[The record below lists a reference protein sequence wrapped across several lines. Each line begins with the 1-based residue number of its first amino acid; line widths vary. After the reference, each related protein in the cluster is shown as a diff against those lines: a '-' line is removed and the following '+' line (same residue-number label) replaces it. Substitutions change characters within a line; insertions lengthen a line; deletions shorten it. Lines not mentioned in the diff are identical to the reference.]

1 MEAWEYGL
9 IDHAVNEALSIP
21 NAEKCFAKKEPTAKD
36 VPIKLV
42 DLTGAFLILG
52 IGLGAAILCFL
63 IELIVAKYRHET
75 KLMKQ
80 VVEEKS
86 NLPPLPIDSAD
97 GDVSIV
103 TVEINAEATEKD
115 RRVQSTKKKLIK
127 GIENNRKPL
136 PITKENAQVAEKD
149 GGRAKSVGEKAIVT
163 GESNG
168 EGAQSIKKE
177 VTVNGMAKNRRPAR
191 QLNKKQVAKN
201 NGNVQP

>member
-86 NLPPLPIDSAD
+86 NLPPLPIDRAD

-115 RRVQSTKKKLIK
+115 RRVQSTKKKLTK

-136 PITKENAQVAEKD
+136 PITKENAQVA
-149 GGRAKSVGEKAIVT
+149 
-163 GESNG
+163 
-168 EGAQSIKKE
+168 KK
-177 VTVNGMAKNRRPAR
+177 TVNALNRWEKR
-191 QLNKKQVAKN
+191 QLLL
-201 NGNVQP
+201 GNPMGKALNRIRKR